1 VVLSG
6 VFKKGFSTDKTYFT
20 LAARYVML
28 CYVMLC
34 YVILCYVMLCYVM
47 LCYVPAHFYV
57 PCSVMMLT
65 AVHVFL

>member
-6 VFKKGFSTDKTYFT
+6 VFKKGFSTDKAYFT

-34 YVILCYVMLCYVM
+34 SGTFLCSMFSNDADSRTRFPLKFQCAF
-47 LCYVPAHFYV
+47 CW
-57 PCSVMMLT
+57 CSIR
-65 AVHVFL
+65 